1 MMLTEFLFELKNWW
15 FSVSNAEVDEFE
27 RLESKH
33 TRVHHDQYLNEIIR
47 VH

>member
-1 MMLTEFLFELKNWW
+1 MLTDFLFELKSWL
-15 FSVSNAEVDEFE
+15 FGASFDEIDEFE

-33 TRVHHDQYLNEIIR
+33 TRVHHDENISEIIR

>member
-1 MMLTEFLFELKNWW
+1 MMLTDFLFELKNWW
-15 FSVSNAEVDEFE
+15 FGDSFDEIEEFE

-33 TRVHHDQYLNEIIR
+33 TRVHHDQYMNEIIR

>member
-1 MMLTEFLFELKNWW
+1 MMLTDFLFELKNWW
-15 FSVSNAEVDEFE
+15 FGETFDEIEEFE

-33 TRVHHDQYLNEIIR
+33 TRVHHDENIYEIIR